1 MYADAH
7 VKRAAVFASLCDL
20 QKCYEE
26 FDKAIERKRDHAD
39 IYTQRGRVRRGVHA
53 VSTLPLPL

>member
-7 VKRAAVFASLCDL
+7 VKRAAIFASLCDL

-26 FDKAIERKRDHAD
+26 FEKAIGCKREHAD
-39 IYTQRGRVRRGVHA
+39 IYVQRGRVR
-53 VSTLPLPL
+53 